1 LLIFGIDSKE
11 NRKNI
16 KGITKNEKVKKENTG
31 LKIKSRKNWSDQS
44 KSDQSKSDQSKSD
57 QRKKV
62 KEIKKGS
69 P

>member
-1 LLIFGIDSKE
+1 MP
-11 NRKNI
+11 
-16 KGITKNEKVKKENTG
+16 NEKVKKENTG

-57 QRKKV
+57 QSKSDQRKKV